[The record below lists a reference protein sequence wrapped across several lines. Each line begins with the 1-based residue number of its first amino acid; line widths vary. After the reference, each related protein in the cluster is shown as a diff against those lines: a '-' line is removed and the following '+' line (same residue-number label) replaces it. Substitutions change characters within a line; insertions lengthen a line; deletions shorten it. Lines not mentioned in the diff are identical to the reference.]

1 MYHQTITIINKTIK
15 IKIMTL
21 KQQVE
26 KAGHKLSNKITLF
39 AQNKRTGE
47 HYSIVDVTNGIATLR
62 SEYNA
67 KEVRPIKLDKLYR
80 DYFGIY
86 ETETISI

>member
-1 MYHQTITIINKTIK
+1 
-15 IKIMTL
+15 MTL
-21 KQQVE
+21 KQQVD
-26 KAGHKLSNKITLF
+26 KIGYKLSNKITLF

-47 HYSIVDVTNGIATLR
+47 IYSIVDVTNGIATLR

-67 KEVRPIKLDKLYR
+67 KEVPPMKLDELYR
-80 DYFGIY
+80 DYLGIN

>member
-1 MYHQTITIINKTIK
+1 
-15 IKIMTL
+15 MTL
-21 KQQVE
+21 KQQVN
-26 KAGHKLSNKITLF
+26 KIGYKLSNKITLF

-47 HYSIVDVTNGIATLR
+47 QYSIVDVTNGIATLR

-67 KEVRPIKLDKLYR
+67 KEVPPMKLDELYR
-80 DYFGIY
+80 DYLGIN